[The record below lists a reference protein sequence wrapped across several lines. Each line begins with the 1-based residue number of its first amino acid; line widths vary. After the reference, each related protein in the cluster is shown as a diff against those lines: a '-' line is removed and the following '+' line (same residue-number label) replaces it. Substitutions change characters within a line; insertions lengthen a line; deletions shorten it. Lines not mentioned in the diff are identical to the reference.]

1 MSSLRSFLRLLPRGY
16 CKTNPALLRLSLN
29 HMLVLVALV
38 VSIFPLSSQAR
49 SATEASPAA
58 NTSSVANP
66 RPKVALVLSGGGA
79 RGFAHIGV
87 LRALR
92 KLRVPVDM
100 VVGTSIGAVVGG
112 AYAAGRSADELEQI
126 VRDTNW
132 DNVLADRP
140 ARYDLDY
147 RRKEEDFLLPSR
159 IEFAV
164 TKSGVFLPPA
174 AAGNAAL
181 ENALTRLMPEGMRD
195 QPVDQLTLP
204 FRSVASDLLTGD
216 MVELNDTPLL
226 ITMRASLALPGVF
239 APVRIK
245 QKLVV
250 DGGLVSN
257 LPVELAR
264 SMGADIVIAVNVGTP
279 LAKENELN
287 SAIEVTKQMLQ
298 ILTEQNVQRSIKE
311 LRSNDILIA
320 PELSGISFLD
330 FGEYVKSIKA
340 GEAATHKMAD
350 KLAALRVTD
359 EQYASFEYQRSTGTL
374 TAKPSTGK
382 LPLAKVEVEGP
393 RYINPKALIT
403 QTGLQEGQV
412 LTPEQ
417 IRQASARLYG
427 RGDIDNVETVI
438 TDADGKRNVLIRPT
452 ESNSS
457 RNRLRVGLELTSDFA
472 DENRFA
478 LSLMHVASSLNS
490 YGAELRSVARIGS
503 ERQLGMQ
510 FWQPIGSGS
519 PWFLAPSIQYNGK
532 SLDLFNDGRKIAR
545 VGVRATQATMSFGRL
560 LDNWGKIEAGITR
573 GFGKIDLLLP
583 ANTNQDSVR
592 YFDTTQFVNF
602 QLDTLDSLAY
612 PSRGNRIAATW
623 ERAPSKGPGEP
634 SQAQS
639 EIDVLTAFQFGEW
652 AGHVYGEW
660 GKSQRGSAPNPL
672 GGFLRLSGTANNSLT
687 GNATAFSRIL
697 LARKIGSLPSTVGGA
712 IRLGFSAEIG
722 NAYGDTQP
730 LRFNTLKQAASAHIS
745 IDTRFGPLF
754 FAAGATRGNG
764 SSLYLFLGPIW

>member
-1 MSSLRSFLRLLPRGY
+1 MS
-16 CKTNPALLRLSLN
+16 LLRLIV
-29 HMLVLVALV
+29 MLTTLTA
-38 VSIFPLSSQAR
+38 SIFLTDSLAR
-49 SATEASPAA
+49 ASTDVVAIDTDITSVVASKDKAT
-58 NTSSVANP
+58 

-126 VRDTNW
+126 VHDTNW
-132 DNVLADRP
+132 DSVLADRP

-147 RRKEEDFLLPSR
+147 RRKEEDLLLPSR

-164 TKSGVFLPPA
+164 TKSGIFLPPA
-174 AAGNAAL
+174 AAGNGAL

-204 FRSVASDLLTGD
+204 FRSVASDLLTGE

-226 ITMRASLALPGVF
+226 MSMRASLALPGVF

-264 SMGADIVIAVNVGTP
+264 KMGADIVIAVNVGTP
-279 LAKENELN
+279 LAKESELN
-287 SAIEVTKQMLQ
+287 SAIDVTKQMLQ

-311 LRSNDILIA
+311 LRSTDILIA

-330 FGEYVKSIKA
+330 FAQYVESIKA
-340 GEAATHKMAD
+340 GEKATHKMASQ
-350 KLAALRVTD
+350 LAALQVSD
-359 EQYASFEYQRSTGTL
+359 EQYAAFEYQRSNGTL
-374 TAKPSTGK
+374 TAKAPSDK
-382 LPLAKVEVEGP
+382 LPLAKVEIEGP
-393 RYINPKALIT
+393 RYINPKTLIT
-403 QTGLQEGQV
+403 QIGLKEGQLV
-412 LTPEQ
+412 SQEQ
-417 IRQASARLYG
+417 IRQAATRLYG

-438 TDADGKRNVLIRPT
+438 TDTDGQRNVLIRPT
-452 ESNSS
+452 ESSSS
-457 RNRLRVGLELTSDFA
+457 RNRLRVGLEFSSDFA

-490 YGAELRSVARIGS
+490 YGGELRTVARIGS
-503 ERQLGMQ
+503 QRQLGMQ
-510 FWQPIGSGS
+510 LWQPLAAGS
-519 PWFLAPSIQYNGK
+519 PWFIEPSLEYNGR
-532 SLDLFNDGRKIAR
+532 SLDLYNEGRKSAR
-545 VGVRATQATMSFGRL
+545 VGVRSTQATLAFGRQ
-560 LDNWGKIEAGITR
+560 LDNWGAIEAGVSR

-583 ANTNQDSVR
+583 SAPNQDSVR
-592 YFDTTQFVNF
+592 FFDTTQFVRF
-602 QLDTLDSLAY
+602 RIDTLDSLAY
-612 PSRGNRIAATW
+612 PTRGHLITSAW

-639 EIDVLTAFQFGEW
+639 EIDALTAFQFGDW
-652 AGHVYGEW
+652 AGHLYGEW
-660 GKSQRGSAPNPL
+660 GRSKRGSAPSPL
-672 GGFLRLSGTANNSLT
+672 GGFLRLSGTANNSLS
-687 GNATAFSRIL
+687 GNATAFGRLL
-697 LARKIGSLPSTVGGA
+697 LARKIGALPSTVGGA
-712 IRLGFSAEIG
+712 IRLGFSAELG
-722 NAYGDTQP
+722 NTYDDTHP
-730 LRFNTLKQAASAHIS
+730 LRFNTLKQAASAHLS
-745 IDTRFGPLF
+745 VDTRFGPLF
-754 FAAGATRGNG
+754 FGAGATRGNG